1 MPSCRRVFWQ
11 QEMTMSH
18 NSLKKHS
25 ELALKAPP
33 DTPIPA
39 GVWLPPQIR
48 GVPVRV
54 SQDIAITRN
63 PPSVSENVVRINA
76 ESDPIGL
83 LIAIA
88 NGQPIASFSV
98 NEEGE
103 VLTAYE
109 TLPLKERLK
118 VIFHLADKVL
128 PRMQVTK
135 KMGGGEQKDDEWAA
149 TLDNAGSRS

>member
-1 MPSCRRVFWQ
+1 
-11 QEMTMSH
+11 MSH
-18 NSLKKHS
+18 ASLKKHS

-39 GVWLPPQIR
+39 GVWLPPSIR
-48 GVPVRV
+48 GVDVRV
-54 SQDIAITRN
+54 SQDIAITRA
-63 PPSVSENVVRINA
+63 PPSVKENVIRIEA

-88 NGQPIASFSV
+88 NGQPIANFAV
-98 NEEGE
+98 NDEGE
-103 VLTAYE
+103 VITAYE

-135 KMGGGEQKDDEWAA
+135 KAGATPKDDAWEA
-149 TLDNAGSRS
+149 TLDNAGGRS

>member
-1 MPSCRRVFWQ
+1 
-11 QEMTMSH
+11 MSH
-18 NSLKKHS
+18 ESLKKHS

-33 DTPIPA
+33 DTPIPS
-39 GVWLPPQIR
+39 GVWLPPSIR
-48 GVPVRV
+48 GVAVRV
-54 SQDIAITRN
+54 SQDVAITRN
-63 PPSVSENVVRINA
+63 PPNVKENVIRIEA

-88 NGQPIASFSV
+88 NGQPIANFAV
-98 NEEGE
+98 NDDGE
-103 VLTAYE
+103 VITAYE

-135 KMGGGEQKDDEWAA
+135 KMGGEKKDDAWQA
-149 TLDNAGSRS
+149 TLDNAGGR

>member
-1 MPSCRRVFWQ
+1 
-11 QEMTMSH
+11 MTRET
-18 NSLKKHS
+18 LKRNS

-33 DTPIPA
+33 DTPVPSN
-39 GVWLPPQIR
+39 VWLPPSIR
-48 GVPVRV
+48 GHELRV
-54 SQDIAITRN
+54 SQDVAVTREA
-63 PPSVSENVVRINA
+63 PSVQENMVRISN

-88 NGQPIASFSV
+88 NGQPISTFAI

-103 VLTAYE
+103 VITSYE
-109 TLPLKERLK
+109 TLPLKDRLK

-135 KMGGGEQKDDEWAA
+135 KIVSEGGDTEWQA
-149 TLDNAGSRS
+149 TLDNAAER